1 MEASLWVP
9 VHLREAKINDMDLIV
24 MVVDT
29 HQDVRGLDITVNYV
43 MRVDILDG

>member
-1 MEASLWVP
+1 MEASLRVP
-9 VHLREAKINDMDLIV
+9 VYLREAKIDDMDLIV
-24 MVVDT
+24 VVVDT